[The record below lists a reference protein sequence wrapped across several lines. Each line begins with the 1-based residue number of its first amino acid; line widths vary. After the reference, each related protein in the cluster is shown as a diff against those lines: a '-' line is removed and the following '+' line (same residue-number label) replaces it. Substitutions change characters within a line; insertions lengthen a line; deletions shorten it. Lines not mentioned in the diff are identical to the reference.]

1 MSSNGAVTVANGSGA
16 GFWWRLITVL
26 SVGVVVWASP
36 APAALDPRA
45 WHLFAIFLATIVAV
59 LIDAMPILAAA
70 VLAVAIA
77 VLSGTLAPPEAYSGF
92 SQSFLL
98 LLVVAFLVARA
109 VVNSGLGQRIAYL
122 IIMRL
127 GRSTLGL
134 AYSLIITD
142 FLIAP
147 AFPSNTARSGV
158 LYPIH
163 YALARQSGSRP
174 HDGTQ
179 GRMGSFLM
187 MAGMTGLTVSSA
199 MWMTAMAA
207 NPAGAGIATQY
218 GIPVSFGSWAL
229 AASLPSLAALLIVPY
244 LLYRIFPPEVKR
256 TPEAPAAA
264 AEALRAM
271 GPMSRQEW
279 ITAVTFAGMITGWA
293 LSASLDINTAAIAFL
308 GLGVLMLARVF
319 TLEDLKGRGDALG
332 IYLWFAILYTLS
344 TQLNELGFMS
354 FAAGGMA
361 SRLEGLP
368 WPLVYVALIVIYV
381 LIHYLFVSQTAH
393 MLALYGVFLHV
404 GLQAGVPGP
413 LLAYMLLFATN
424 FFAAITPQGS
434 SANAIFLSSGYIE
447 PRQVYQYGGLVT
459 LFNLIVYLVVGTPW
473 ILLIT

>member
-1 MSSNGAVTVANGSGA
+1 MKPVDQSSTGSR
-16 GFWWRLITVL
+16 WRL
-26 SVGVVVWASP
+26 VVVLAVGTLIWASP
-36 APAALDPRA
+36 VPAGLDPRA
-45 WHLFAIFLATIVAV
+45 WHLLAIFLATIVAV

-70 VLAVAIA
+70 VLALAVT
-77 VLSGTLAPPEAYSGF
+77 VLSGTLSPAEAYSGF

-98 LLVVAFLVARA
+98 LLTVAFLVAQA
-109 VVNSGLGQRIAYL
+109 VVNSGLGQRIAYA
-122 IIMRL
+122 IIIRL

-142 FLIAP
+142 FFIAP

-158 LYPIH
+158 IYPIH

-174 HDGTQ
+174 QNGTQ

-187 MAGMTGLTVSSA
+187 MAGMTGLTISST

-207 NPAGAGIATQY
+207 NPAGAKIATQS
-218 GIPVSFGSWAL
+218 GIPVGFGSWAM

-244 LLYRIFPPEVKR
+244 LLYRIFPPEVKH
-256 TPEAPAAA
+256 TPEAPEAA

-271 GPMSRQEW
+271 GPVSRQEW
-279 ITAVTFAGMITGWA
+279 ITAMTFAGMITGWA
-293 LSASLDINTAAIAFL
+293 LSDPLNINTAAIAFL
-308 GLGVLMLARVF
+308 GLGVLMLANLF

-332 IYLWFAILYTLS
+332 IYFWFAILYTLS
-344 TQLNELGFMS
+344 TQLNQLGFMS
-354 FAAGGMA
+354 FAAGSMA
-361 SRLEGLP
+361 SQLMGLA
-368 WPLVYVALIVIYV
+368 WPVVYLALVIIYV
-381 LIHYLFVSQTAH
+381 LTHYLFVSQTAH
-393 MLALYGVFLHV
+393 MLALYGVFLNV

-447 PRQVYQYGGLVT
+447 PRQVYRYGGLVT

-473 ILLIT
+473 ILLVT

>member
-1 MSSNGAVTVANGSGA
+1 MKPANDNGARSR
-16 GFWWRLITVL
+16 WRLVAVL
-26 SVGVVVWASP
+26 AVGAVIWASP
-36 APAALDPRA
+36 TPAALDPRA
-45 WHLFAIFLATIVAV
+45 WHLFAIFLATIIAV
-59 LIDAMPILAAA
+59 LIDAMPILTAS
-70 VLAVAIA
+70 VLAIAIA
-77 VLSGTLAPPEAYSGF
+77 VLSGTLTPTEAYSGF

-98 LLVVAFLVARA
+98 LLIIAFLVAQA
-109 VVNSGLGQRIAYL
+109 VVNSGLGQRIAYA
-122 IIMRL
+122 IIIRL
-127 GRSTLGL
+127 GQSTLGL

-142 FLIAP
+142 LLIAP

-174 HDGTQ
+174 EDDTQ

-207 NPAGAGIATQY
+207 NPAGAGIATQS

-229 AASLPSLAALLIVPY
+229 AASVPSLAALLIVPY
-244 LLYRIFPPEVKR
+244 LLYRIFPPGVR
-256 TPEAPAAA
+256 HTPEAPAAA

-271 GPMSRQEW
+271 GPMSRQER
-279 ITAVTFAGMITGWA
+279 ITAITFAGMITGWA
-293 LSASLDINTAAIAFL
+293 LSASLGINTAAIAFL
-308 GLGVLMLARVF
+308 GLGVLMLTNIF
-319 TLEDLKGRGDALG
+319 TLADLKERGDALG
-332 IYLWFAILYTLS
+332 IYMWFAIMYTLS

-354 FAAGGMA
+354 LAAGAMA

-368 WPLVYVALIVIYV
+368 WPLVYVALIVTYV

-393 MLALYGVFLHV
+393 MLALYGVFLSV

-447 PRQVYQYGGLVT
+447 PRQVYHYGGLVT
-459 LFNLIVYLVVGTPW
+459 LCNLIVYLVIGTPW
-473 ILLIT
+473 ILLVT

>member
-1 MSSNGAVTVANGSGA
+1 MKPTDEKAPVAR
-16 GFWWRLITVL
+16 WRLLAVL
-26 SVGVVVWASP
+26 AVGLTIWASP
-36 APAALDPRA
+36 APEALDPRA
-45 WHLFAIFLATIVAV
+45 WQLLAIFLATIFAV
-59 LIDAMPILAAA
+59 LIDAMPVLTAS
-70 VLAVAIA
+70 VLAVAIT
-77 VLSGTLAPPEAYSGF
+77 VLSGTLTAAEAYSGF

-98 LLVVAFLVARA
+98 LLTVAFLVAQA
-109 VVNSGLGQRIAYL
+109 VVNSGLGQRIAYA
-122 IIMRL
+122 IIVRL

-142 FLIAP
+142 FFIAP

-163 YALARQSGSRP
+163 YALARQSGSRTE
-174 HDGTQ
+174 DGTQ

-207 NPAGAGIATQY
+207 NPAGAGIATLS

-229 AASLPSLAALLIVPY
+229 AASLPSLAAVVIVPY
-244 LLYRIFPPEVKR
+244 LLYRVFPPGVR
-256 TPEAPAAA
+256 HTPEAPAAA

-271 GPMSRQEW
+271 GPPSRQEW
-279 ITAVTFAGMITGWA
+279 ITAMTFAGMVTGWA
-293 LSASLDINTAAIAFL
+293 LSASLGLNTAAIAFL
-308 GLGVLMLARVF
+308 GLGVLMLANVF
-319 TLEDLKGRGDALG
+319 TLDDLKGRGDALG
-332 IYLWFAILYTLS
+332 IYFWFAILYTLS

-354 FAAGGMA
+354 YAAGGMA
-361 SRLEGLP
+361 SQLEGLA
-368 WPLVYVALIVIYV
+368 WPVVYVALIVIYV

-447 PRQVYQYGGLVT
+447 PRQVYRYGGLVT

-473 ILLIT
+473 ILLVT